1 MNLRI
6 YFKGENGKVTPSDS
20 YDFEEAE
27 AEKLL
32 NDFQV
37 SLKLIPGSSTKG
49 GTYKCQTKA
58 HSATY
63 QKYLSLRF
71 NEVIYIG

>member
-1 MNLRI
+1 MILKV

-20 YDFEEAE
+20 YYFEEAE
-27 AEKLL
+27 AEKLV
-32 NDFQV
+32 NDFQT
-37 SLKLIPGSSTKG
+37 SLKLNSPTKG